1 MRILVINDNYNNMNW
16 QSLPHSKA
24 VTQVGLE
31 LRKLR
36 KARKLSQDD
45 VAELTGLNRM
55 TISKLERGG
64 SLTVDS
70 LLRLLR
76 AYGMIDRLAQLLEL
90 PEPSPMEKLRNNAS

>member
-1 MRILVINDNYNNMNW
+1 M
-16 QSLPHSKA
+16 PHSKA